1 MVLAVA
7 ALLGTSYLA
16 FGEASLAPKRYPI
29 QLARSVSD
37 GPGAWHLRD
46 HCATERYAIC
56 EIFGP
61 NPPRQVGDFLWS
73 ENGVRYRATPEQME
87 RIRAEESMIVRRAA
101 MEYPV
106 QQLRRSATNIFLQ
119 FFYFGTDDL
128 VFGDRIAG
136 GTDDPT
142 LVRAHP
148 DDRLL
153 KTASEVL
160 IYLGFAAST
169 VLLFAARQRLR
180 PVEVAAISVATIGLL
195 ANAAVCGI
203 LSAVTDRYQGRVAWI
218 LPALALIIL
227 LRIRAETKP
236 AATTTAKVA
245 TA

>member
-1 MVLAVA
+1 
-7 ALLGTSYLA
+7 
-16 FGEASLAPKRYPI
+16 
-29 QLARSVSD
+29 
-37 GPGAWHLRD
+37 
-46 HCATERYAIC
+46 
-56 EIFGP
+56 
-61 NPPRQVGDFLWS
+61 
-73 ENGVRYRATPEQME
+73 
-87 RIRAEESMIVRRAA
+87 MIVRRAA

-227 LRIRAETKP
+227 LRVRAETKP